1 MTIDTLRERWSG
13 LGARE
18 RRFVVA
24 GALVVGAAIANVLLW
39 RPIEGDLA
47 RAGRD
52 AARAETRLERARA
65 AALDG
70 STRGETPAR
79 APLDVAIRT
88 ALARAGITAA
98 DATLEMSAGRA
109 TLLLASVRFDTLIAL
124 LDALAREG
132 AVHVVD
138 ATISARVEADR
149 VRAELTRSR

>member
-1 MTIDTLRERWSG
+1 MAVDTLRERWSG

-39 RPIEGDLA
+39 RPIETDLA

-52 AARAETRLERARA
+52 AARAEARLERARA
-65 AALDG
+65 AALAGD
-70 STRGETPAR
+70 TRGETPAR

-88 ALARAGITAA
+88 ALARAGVT
-98 DATLEMSAGRA
+98 DATLEVNADRA
-109 TLLLASVRFDTLIAL
+109 TMLLPSVRFDALVAL
-124 LDALAREG
+124 LDALARED

-149 VRAELTRSR
+149 VRAELTLSR